1 MFYAP
6 ILFKI
11 QGDLYTVLTFGCM
24 LVHVI
29 ATFISLFTTD
39 KLGRRLLLIAGS
51 IGCAIGLLI
60 ATICYPDNTE
70 AGSGGNNT
78 KIGFNIAIFFFVASF
93 GLSHGP
99 VE

>member
-1 MFYAP
+1 
-6 ILFKI
+6 
-11 QGDLYTVLTFGCM
+11 M

-51 IGCAIGLLI
+51 IGCAIGLLL
-60 ATICYPDNTE
+60 ATIFYPSSTETESDGDNMKT
-70 AGSGGNNT
+70 AFT
-78 KIGFNIAIFFFVASF
+78 VAIYFFVASF